1 MLSLFFIITLL
12 FLQYLFK
19 STRIVCDSSFLERNR
34 NQSFRGILA
43 LLIVFAHVSHDYNF
57 PLSSE
62 GKPYG
67 MVVVGLFFFFSGYGL
82 IKQYIV
88 RRETYL
94 ECFLLK
100 RLKKLLPSFFI
111 VTTLCLVTEKM
122 LNIKILEMG
131 GGKIGYILVPNSW
144 YVYVLLF
151 YYMVFALSGRIFNK
165 PIKVIS
171 MLFGATIIL
180 IVFTMI
186 LGLGDWWWKS
196 SFAFNVG
203 TMFPILEKKREKGID
218 ISKGNNI
225 FFFIYA
231 ILVLSAIPNVFSL
244 SYYTVRS
251 ILMIVLTTVLPIYF
265 YIVFRKIPFN
275 GNKVLQFLGSIS
287 YEIYLIHGAVLL
299 LIRHSFPCMKS
310 TSCVIIIYLL
320 TIVFSWPIS
329 IFSRCINQNKNFK
342 TNVR

>member
-1 MLSLFFIITLL
+1 MISLFLIILLL
-12 FLQYLFK
+12 FVLYLFK
-19 STRIVCDSSFLERNR
+19 STKTAHNSSLLERNS

-67 MVVVGLFFFFSGYGL
+67 MVCVGLFFFFSGYGL
-82 IKQYIV
+82 MKQYIV

-111 VTTLCLVTEKM
+111 ITALCLITEKM
-122 LNIKILEMG
+122 LNIKILEIG

-144 YVYVLLF
+144 YVYVLFFF
-151 YYMVFALSGRIFNK
+151 YIVFALSGRFFNK

-171 MLFGATIIL
+171 MLLGATVIL
-180 IVFTMI
+180 IVLTTI

-203 TMFPILEKKREKGID
+203 TLLPILEKRSEKGID
-218 ISKGNNI
+218 INTGNKI
-225 FFFIYA
+225 FFFISA
-231 ILVLSAIPNVFSL
+231 ILVLSAIPNVFGL
-244 SYYTVRS
+244 SYYRVRS

-275 GNKVLQFLGSIS
+275 GNKVLYFLGSIS
-287 YEIYLIHGAVLL
+287 YEIYLIHGVFLL
-299 LIRHSFPCMKS
+299 LIRNSFPHMKS
-310 TSCVIIIYLL
+310 TLCVIIIYLL
-320 TIVFSWPIS
+320 TIVFSLPIS
-329 IFSRCINQNKNFK
+329 IFSRWLNQI
-342 TNVR
+342 RIL